1 MFQQFVH
8 RTGREP
14 MTPSE
19 WMSIQN
25 SAVNYLNKTK
35 GVPPGPKKSPFQGF
49 TPKVIPGGKGIEDL
63 LKTGDVQKGV
73 APKTKPRPEGLDVKT
88 QQDVIKENWAA
99 KQKQK
104 NKEAI
109 ERFKQK
115 TKKKTVE
122 DFRDEGDFDPGG
134 FAGGGIIK
142 ALKNLLK
149 KKKSEPKDFIW
160 GVGGKKID
168 LAPLRKK
175 HGLDKEALK
184 KAEEAHKLR
193 LQEILAKHSTK
204 HADGGRIDYATGGL
218 AYMLGEPNTRTEALR
233 EFGVVTDP
241 WGMYTD
247 PSLYAQGERSSGVPG
262 RAEYKEGGVG
272 HGPWTMNQG
281 ARTPEQ
287 PEQNLDTPQPQV
299 MGTPDPLK
307 IPQGIPSVAPKSMDP
322 RVMQQQMQHAMMQQM
337 MGQQPRMGYA
347 GGGMTR
353 RAFMK
358 LMSGLAALP
367 FIGKG
372 IQKTAPKVIP
382 KVTETVIERGADGIP
397 KYAFDLIEVVKA
409 KGTKEIMEGI
419 YKRSPPSTKHTYK
432 GVEVIEDGTGG
443 VSVRKEQEK
452 MGRWEYGEDD
462 VLVEPYVDREIGFEI
477 RKGEDIVDEGLETQ
491 KAIKGSDEYNESTA
505 YMQGDPEGG
514 IDVSDVVEV
523 ITEADHADLKK
534 IADEVK
540 DLPIRTKK
548 ASGGLAYM
556 LGA

>member
-1 MFQQFVH
+1 LLLMAVSLFQKILNKMFQQFVH

-218 AYMLGEPNTRTEALR
+218 AYMLGEPNTRTEALQ

-247 PSLYAQGERSSGVPG
+247 PSLYAKGERGSGVPG
-262 RAEYKEGGVG
+262 RAAYKEGGVG
-272 HGPWTMNQG
+272 QGPWTMGQG
-281 ARTPEQ
+281 APTPDQ
-287 PEQNLDTPQPQV
+287 EQNLDTPQPQV
-299 MGTPDPLK
+299 MGTPNPLQM
-307 IPQGIPSVAPKSMDP
+307 PPGIPSAAPQT
-322 RVMQQQMQHAMMQQM
+322 MQPQYMRQQMQHAMMQQQM

-347 GGGMTR
+347 
-353 RAFMK
+353 
-358 LMSGLAALP
+358 
-367 FIGKG
+367 
-372 IQKTAPKVIP
+372 
-382 KVTETVIERGADGIP
+382 DG
-397 KYAFDLIEVVKA
+397 
-409 KGTKEIMEGI
+409 
-419 YKRSPPSTKHTYK
+419 
-432 GVEVIEDGTGG
+432 
-443 VSVRKEQEK
+443 
-452 MGRWEYGEDD
+452 
-462 VLVEPYVDREIGFEI
+462 
-477 RKGEDIVDEGLETQ
+477 
-491 KAIKGSDEYNESTA
+491 
-505 YMQGDPEGG
+505 
-514 IDVSDVVEV
+514 
-523 ITEADHADLKK
+523 
-534 IADEVK
+534 DEVFNPLWELD
-540 DLPIRTKK
+540 DLLEEALKQRRKR
-548 ASGGLAYM
+548 
-556 LGA
+556 

>member
-1 MFQQFVH
+1 MAVSLFQKIVNRMFKEFTL
-8 RTGREP
+8 RMGREP

-134 FAGGGIIK
+134 M
-142 ALKNLLK
+142 
-149 KKKSEPKDFIW
+149 
-160 GVGGKKID
+160 
-168 LAPLRKK
+168 
-175 HGLDKEALK
+175 
-184 KAEEAHKLR
+184 
-193 LQEILAKHSTK
+193 
-204 HADGGRIDYATGGL
+204 ATGGL
-218 AYMLGEPNTRTEALR
+218 AYMLGEPNTRTEALQ

-247 PSLYAQGERSSGVPG
+247 PSLYAKGERSKGVPA
-262 RAEYKEGGVG
+262 RAEYKEGGG
-272 HGPWTMNQG
+272 GQGPWTVGQG
-281 ARTPEQ
+281 ARTPDQ
-287 PEQNLDTPQPQV
+287 EQNLDTPQPQV
-299 MGTPDPLK
+299 MGTPNPLQM
-307 IPQGIPSVAPKSMDP
+307 PQGIPSVAPKSMDP
-322 RVMQQQMQHAMMQQM
+322 RVMQQQMMQRAMMGQQQM

-347 GGGMTR
+347 SGGMGR

-358 LMSGLAALP
+358 MLAGLTALP

-372 IQKTAPKVIP
+372 LTKKAAAPVVKAA
-382 KVTETVIERGADGIP
+382 ETVIERGADGIP
-397 KYAFDLIEVVKA
+397 KYVYDLIEVVKA
-409 KGTKEIMEGI
+409 KGTRDIIEGF
-419 YKRSPPSTKHTYK
+419 KRSDYSTVHRYK
-432 GVEVIEDGTGG
+432 GVEVIEDANGATRIIKPTEGVATDSYTGKMHEGTSQEVHIEISPQYIEQSDPESGLSWYVNEKG
-443 VSVRKEQEK
+443 RKV
-452 MGRWEYGEDD
+452 Y
-462 VLVEPYVDREIGFEI
+462 
-477 RKGEDIVDEGLETQ
+477 ET
-491 KAIKGSDEYNESTA
+491 KIPDEYF
-505 YMQGDPEGG
+505 EGTVYPDMDG
-514 IDVSDVVEV
+514 KMKDVVEEIDEV
-523 ITEADHADLKK
+523 DHLDLKK
-534 IADEVK
+534 IADEIDTLV
-540 DLPIRTKK
+540 IKK

-556 LGA
+556 LGE

>member
-218 AYMLGEPNTRTEALR
+218 AYMLGEPNTRTEALQ

-247 PSLYAQGERSSGVPG
+247 PSLYAKGERGSGVPG
-262 RAEYKEGGVG
+262 RAAYKEGGVG
-272 HGPWTMNQG
+272 QGPWTMGQG
-281 ARTPEQ
+281 APTPDQ
-287 PEQNLDTPQPQV
+287 EQNLDTPQPQV
-299 MGTPDPLK
+299 MGTPNPLQM
-307 IPQGIPSVAPKSMDP
+307 PPGIPSAAPQT
-322 RVMQQQMQHAMMQQM
+322 MQPQYMRQQMQHAMMQQQM

-347 GGGMTR
+347 GGGMGR

-358 LMSGLAALP
+358 LMAGLTALP

-372 IQKTAPKVIP
+372 LTKKAAAPAVKE
-382 KVTETVIERGADGIP
+382 VTETVIEKGADGIP

-409 KGTKEIMEGI
+409 KGTKEIMEGLA
-419 YKRSPPSTKHTYK
+419 KRNPPATKYNYK
-432 GVEVIEDGTGG
+432 GVEVVEDGLGNT
-443 VSVRKEQEK
+443 SVRKEQTK
-452 MGRWEYGEDD
+452 TGSWTDQATDD
-462 VLVEPYVDREIGFEI
+462 TIVDDYVDREIGFEI
-477 RKGEDIVDEGLETQ
+477 KQGEIVKGKDGKPI
-491 KAIKGSDEYNESTA
+491 KAGDEYNESTA

-514 IDVSDVVEV
+514 MDVSEVLEV
-523 ITEADHADLKK
+523 IDDADHLELKK
-534 IADEVK
+534 IADEIK
-540 DLPIRTKK
+540 DIRPKK

-556 LGA
+556 LGE